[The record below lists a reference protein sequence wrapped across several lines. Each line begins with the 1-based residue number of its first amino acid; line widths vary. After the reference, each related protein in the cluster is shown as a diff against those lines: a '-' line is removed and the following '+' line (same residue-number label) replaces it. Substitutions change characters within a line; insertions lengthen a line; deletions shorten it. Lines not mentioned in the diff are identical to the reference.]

1 MIDCF
6 NDWLLQYKQKPYFK
20 TIILLS
26 DEISIFE
33 ANADQAASSPLGPGS
48 IPATGSRSTHKVRKF
63 YLLEN

>member
-1 MIDCF
+1 LIVLTIDCYST
-6 NDWLLQYKQKPYFK
+6 NENHISKLLFYFQMK
-20 TIILLS
+20 FPLC
-26 DEISIFE
+26 E